1 MTGSKCTGRV
11 SPASPTNDDTEAFA
25 KLLVPAPADLLVASP
40 VSMAV
45 NNTRNDRADL
55 IRGGKRGS
63 ARGLTSRRNGP
74 NGGCQS
80 ESVLGARCWPR

>member
-55 IRGGKRGS
+55 IVE
-63 ARGLTSRRNGP
+63 A
-74 NGGCQS
+74 S
-80 ESVLGARCWPR
+80 EDQLVG